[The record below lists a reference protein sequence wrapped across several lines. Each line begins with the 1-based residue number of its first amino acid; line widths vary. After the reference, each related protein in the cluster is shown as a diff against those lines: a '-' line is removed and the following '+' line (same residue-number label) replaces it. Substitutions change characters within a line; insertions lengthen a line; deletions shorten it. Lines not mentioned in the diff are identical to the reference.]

1 MMKRIL
7 SLVLCISILCG
18 SFGFTV
24 FADGVEAVIGSV
36 EYATFEEAVASARN
50 GDVIILKD
58 NVTLETTVDI
68 TKTLTIRSG
77 DGFAVSGSSELDGSV
92 FNVTG
97 SLTLM
102 GASVYS
108 DSSSSSYAV
117 TVSGGSFTMRDGS
130 VLQGG
135 ADVIGGVFNFYGGTI
150 NSMSNVSMDASSTL
164 RMSGSASFGGNND
177 VYLSSDSYIE
187 ITGSLTGTGS
197 VRVIYG
203 ELTSGD
209 RVAVLSAGVTL
220 GAEQLSRFEVF
231 GDGTEYTLIINGND
245 VIVDKPAGSN
255 DVARIGEIGYPT
267 LKEAFEA
274 AANTASAT
282 ITLTSVAIVDSTI
295 TVKGNVTLDSDGSY
309 TVYAG
314 SSLTGSAF
322 AVASGSALTV
332 SDPDNTV
339 TFSGTNNG
347 AAIFDVQGTLNT
359 DSSVIITDNN
369 NTSEKYNKGVVYVN
383 GGSFNMAGGSINGN
397 KSGLGTVYV
406 ASGSFNMSGGAINN
420 NTASTAGGVYVAG
433 GSFTLSGGTIYANS
447 GDGVWNAGSFTLSGK
462 GAIYSSATYPATI
475 FLSNSAVIKVAD
487 GWSPASASEGYTN
500 VVPVAMTE
508 PKLYDVVAEF
518 AGTASKDNFKMS
530 DRYENKFALTVKDN
544 KLIVAAA
551 DEVYTVYWGN
561 NPYMTLE
568 EAVADLPANV
578 QATLKV
584 VGDTVVAAP
593 VVIKQGMNITVT
605 TDINPATLEDYTGR
619 SIKRA
624 ESFTDAIFR
633 VETGANLILEA
644 PEGKTLTFDGES
656 KKVTSAMIVTAGGV
670 VVGKG
675 VSLKA
680 NNNKS
685 AEKLT
690 GASVVF
696 TFGGGIYVE
705 KGGSC
710 TISGGNVSG
719 NYASYGAGVYVNDGA
734 LTLSEGEIKSNTAL
748 YGAGVYLETSGTDK
762 NIFATFAMAGGSVT
776 ENKAP
781 EATQIKGSGV
791 AGGVYITNGS
801 SFMMSGGSLA
811 KNTAAMA
818 AGVCVGVLKYAEE
831 IPQPKLVL
839 SDKASIAS
847 DNSVYLAIP
856 ELSYVSVV
864 SNLTAGGSVTLS
876 LPATMPQNMKLV
888 AFEYGDNKSVNE
900 SAAQKALTAK
910 KFVLD
915 KEAGEYFAVS
925 VSPADKAVLI
935 NTAGDNLPSRSKA
948 GKHHNGLK
956 MYEEGNGGTK
966 EGETKTPIVYDPVVI
981 RENGSFTTYY
991 EMSYYPNL
999 YKNINAYITAPFL
1012 EGTRIVMIDTSD
1024 EENIGYYYYEVG
1036 DTETVVSESESAD
1049 GKNSPDV
1056 IEIPLVNFCKMGT
1069 KDTLYSPKVNEDTSK
1084 KALTTEKLLFV
1095 VDFTDIRI
1103 PEGVTCEGEFTMSF
1117 NHYYPGTAE
1126 GERYDISGN
1135 VLVTE
1140 YKVSNTSESTVT
1152 VSAGEDNSFTVSYSL
1167 ASDSTVLAENKGV
1180 ILFQTGSGAF
1190 PRGTVLADAEGNQ
1203 YVSAG
1208 KAAAIAV
1215 PMPTDNDGNVIRE
1228 GNIVLT
1234 LSNYYGTALVN
1245 STLRCV
1251 IAASDDGRHSTVGAP
1266 YDAESEGIRFELKAD
1281 DEYSVLVTTSDGTK
1295 KPYYE
1300 SYDVLKESKFLNMTV
1315 KGLSN
1320 TTEVDSF
1327 NLSLLKKVGDEYV
1340 SCNLS
1345 ELFKVD
1351 EAYGNEVILGTGN
1364 LSLELAS
1371 GINELM
1377 GNEYK
1382 IAFKVGDA
1390 VEYVK
1395 VNVIE
1400 EKK

>member
-1 MMKRIL
+1 MKRIL
-7 SLVLCISILCG
+7 SLVLCISMLCG

-24 FADGVEAVIGSV
+24 FADGVEAVIGST
-36 EYATFEEAVASARN
+36 EYATFEEAVDAARN

-58 NVTLETTVDI
+58 NVKVESTVNI
-68 TKTLTIRSG
+68 TKTLTIRSD
-77 DGFAVSGSSELDGSV
+77 DGLGVSGPSEGSV

-108 DSSSSSYAV
+108 DTSSSSYAV
-117 TVSGGSFTMRDGS
+117 AVSGGSFTMRDGS

-135 ADVIGGVFNFYGGTI
+135 VYSEGGMFNFHGGTV
-150 NSMSNVSMDASSTL
+150 NSMSDISMDATSAL
-164 RMSGSASFGGNND
+164 RMSGNASFGGNND
-177 VYLSSDSYIE
+177 IYLTSDSYIE

-209 RVAVLSAGVTL
+209 RVASLSAGVTL
-220 GAEQLSRFEVF
+220 GAEQLSRFKVYANE
-231 GDGTEYTLIINGND
+231 TEYTLMVNGND
-245 VIVDKPAGSN
+245 VIVDKEAGN
-255 DVARIGEIGYPT
+255 NNVARIGEIGYPT

-282 ITLTSVAIVDSTI
+282 VTLTSVAIVESPI
-295 TVKGNVTLDSDGSY
+295 TVKGNVTLDSDGNY

-314 SSLTGSAF
+314 SALAGSAF
-322 AVASGSALTV
+322 VIASGSTLAV

-339 TFSGTNNG
+339 TFGGTNNG
-347 AAIFDVQGTLNT
+347 AAIFDVQGTLKT
-359 DSSVIITDNN
+359 DSSVVITDNN
-369 NTSEKYNKGVVYVN
+369 NTSEKYNKGAVYVN
-383 GGSFNMAGGSINGN
+383 GGSFNMNGGSINGN

-406 ASGSFNMSGGAINN
+406 AGGSFNMTGGAINN
-420 NTASTAGGVYVAG
+420 NTAKTAGGVYVAS
-433 GSFTLSGGTIYANS
+433 GSFALSGGAIYANS
-447 GDGVWNAGSFTLSGK
+447 GDGVWNAGKFTLSGK
-462 GAIYSSATYPATI
+462 GAIYSSATYPATL
-475 FLSNSAVIKVAD
+475 FLSNSSVIKVAAD
-487 GWSPASASEGYTN
+487 WAPAVAPEGYTN
-500 VVPVAMTE
+500 VMPVAMTE

-619 SIKRA
+619 SVKRA
-624 ESFTDAIFR
+624 ESFNDAIFR
-633 VETGANLILEA
+633 VEKGATLILEA

-656 KKVTSAMIVTAGGV
+656 KKVSSAMIVTAGGV
-670 VVGKG
+670 AVGKG

-690 GASVVF
+690 GATPVF
-696 TFGGGIYVE
+696 TFGGGVYVE

-710 TISGGNVSG
+710 TINGGSIAG

-734 LTLSEGEIKSNTAL
+734 LALAEGEIKANTAI
-748 YGAGVYLETSGTDK
+748 YGAGVYLETTGMDK
-762 NIFATFAMAGGSVT
+762 NIFATLAMAGGSVT
-776 ENKAP
+776 ANKAT
-781 EATQIKGSGV
+781 AVNQIKGSGV

-818 AGVCVGVLKYAEE
+818 AGVCVGVLKYAAE

-856 ELSYVSVV
+856 NLSYVSVV

-888 AFEYGDNKSVNE
+888 VFEYGDNKTVNE
-900 SAAQKALTAK
+900 TAAQKALSAK
-910 KFVLD
+910 RFVLD
-915 KEAGEYFAVS
+915 KAATEYFTVS
-925 VSPADKAVLI
+925 VSHADKSVLV
-935 NTAGDNLPSRSKA
+935 NVAGDYLPSRTKA

-956 MYEEGNGGTK
+956 MYEEGDGEAK
-966 EGETKTPIVYDPVVI
+966 EGETKTPVVYDSTVI

-999 YKNINAYITAPFL
+999 YKNINSYITAPFL

-1024 EENIGYYYYEVG
+1024 EKNVGYYYYEVNG
-1036 DTETVVSESESAD
+1036 KETVVAASENAD
-1049 GKNSPDV
+1049 GKKSPDTV
-1056 IEIPLVNFCKMGT
+1056 EIPLVNFYKMGT
-1069 KDTLYSPKVNEDTSK
+1069 KDTFYAPKVNEDTSK
-1084 KALTTEKLLFV
+1084 KAVTKEKLLFV

-1103 PEGVTCEGEFTMSF
+1103 PEGVTCEGDFTMVF
-1117 NHYYPGTAE
+1117 NHYYPGETE

-1140 YKVSNTSESTVT
+1140 YKVANTSASTVS
-1152 VSAGEDNSFTVSYSL
+1152 VSAGESNSFTVSYSL
-1167 ASDSTVLAENKGV
+1167 ASDSNVLAENKGV
-1180 ILFQTGSGAF
+1180 ILFQIGSGAF
-1190 PRGTVLADAEGNQ
+1190 PRGTVFADAEGRQ

-1215 PMPTDNDGNVIRE
+1215 PMPTDKNGNVIKE
-1228 GNIVLT
+1228 GSATFT

-1245 STLRCV
+1245 AAMRCV
-1251 IAASDDGRHSTVGAP
+1251 ITASDDGLHSTVGAP

-1281 DEYSVLVTTSDGTK
+1281 DEYSVLVTTPDGTK

-1300 SYDVLKESKFLNMTV
+1300 SYDVLKESKFLDMTV
-1315 KGLSN
+1315 KGLAN

-1327 NLSLLKKVGDEYV
+1327 NLSLLKKVGDEYI

-1351 EAYGNEVILGTGN
+1351 EAYGNEVILSTGN
-1364 LSLELAS
+1364 LSLELAA

>member
-7 SLVLCISILCG
+7 SLVLCLSMLCG

-50 GDVIILKD
+50 GDVIMLKD
-58 NVTLETTVDI
+58 NVTVESTVEI
-68 TKTLTIRSG
+68 TKTLTVRSD
-77 DGFAVSGSSELDGSV
+77 DGFTVSAVSDISGSI

-102 GASVYS
+102 SVTVYGNL
-108 DSSSSSYAV
+108 SSGHYAV

-135 ADVIGGVFNFYGGTI
+135 VYAVGGVFNFYGGTVQAFSDI
-150 NSMSNVSMDASSTL
+150 SMDAASTL
-164 RMSGSASFGGNND
+164 RMSGGASFDGNVD
-177 VYLSSDSYIE
+177 VYMPSGSYIE
-187 ITGSLTGTGS
+187 ITGNLSGTGS
-197 VRVIYG
+197 ADVIYDSV
-203 ELTSGD
+203 TSGD
-209 RVAVLSAGVTL
+209 RVAALSAGVTL
-220 GAEQLSRFEVF
+220 GAEQLSRFKVYANE
-231 GDGTEYTLIINGND
+231 TEYTLMVNGND
-245 VIVDKPAGSN
+245 VIVDKESGNN

-282 ITLTSVAIVDSTI
+282 ITLTSVAIVESPI
-295 TVKGNVTLDSDGSY
+295 TVKGNITLDSDGNY

-314 SSLTGSAF
+314 SSLAGSAF
-322 AVASGSALTV
+322 VVAGGSSLTV

-339 TFSGTNNG
+339 TFGGTNNG
-347 AAIFDVQGTLNT
+347 AAVFDVQGTLKT
-359 DSSVIITDNN
+359 DSSVVITDNN
-369 NTSEKYNKGVVYVN
+369 NTSEKYNKGAVYVN
-383 GGSFNMAGGSINGN
+383 GGSFNMTGGSINGN

-406 ASGSFNMSGGAINN
+406 AGGSFNMTGGAINN
-420 NTASTAGGVYVAG
+420 NTAKTAGGVYVAG
-433 GSFTLSGGTIYANS
+433 GSFNMGGGVIYGNT
-447 GDGVWNAGSFTLSGK
+447 GDGVWSAGSFKLSGK
-462 GAIYSSATYPATI
+462 AAVYSSATYPATI
-475 FLSNSAVIKVAD
+475 FLSNSSPIKVASD
-487 GWSPASASEGYTN
+487 WSPAAAPEGYTN
-500 VVPVAMTE
+500 VMPVAMTE

-518 AGTASKDNFKMS
+518 EGTAVKENFKMS
-530 DRYENKFALTVKDN
+530 DRYENKFALTVKDK

-561 NPYMTLE
+561 NPYMSLE

-578 QATLKV
+578 QAKLTV

-605 TDINPATLEDYTGR
+605 TDINPATLEDYTDR
-619 SIKRA
+619 SVKRA

-633 VETGANLILEA
+633 VEKGATLILEA
-644 PEGKTLTFDGES
+644 AEGKTLTFDGES
-656 KKVTSAMIVTAGGV
+656 KKVNAAMIVTAGGLA
-670 VVGKG
+670 VGKG
-675 VSLKA
+675 VSIKA
-680 NNNKS
+680 NNNKN

-690 GASVVF
+690 GATPVF
-696 TFGGGIYVE
+696 TFGGGVYVE

-710 TISGGNVSG
+710 TVSGGSISG

-734 LTLSEGEIKSNTAL
+734 LALTEGEIKANTAL
-748 YGAGVYLETSGTDK
+748 YGAGVYLETAGGDNSV
-762 NIFATFAMAGGSVT
+762 FATFAMAGGSVT
-776 ENKAP
+776 ANKAT
-781 EATQIKGSGV
+781 AVNQIKGSGV

-801 SFMMSGGSLA
+801 SFMMSGGSLS

-818 AGVCVGVLKYAEE
+818 AGVCVGVLKYAAE

-856 ELSYVSVV
+856 NLSYVSVI

-888 AFEYGDNKSVNE
+888 VFEYGDNKTVNE
-900 SAAQKALTAK
+900 TAAQKALSAK
-910 KFVLD
+910 RFVLD
-915 KEAGEYFAVS
+915 KSASEYFTVS
-925 VSPADKAVLI
+925 VSHGDRSVLV
-935 NTAGDNLPSRSKA
+935 NVAGDYLPSRTKA
-948 GKHHNGLK
+948 GKHHNGLN
-956 MYEEGNGGTK
+956 MYEEGDGEAK
-966 EGETKTPIVYDPVVI
+966 EGETRTPIVYDPTVI

-1036 DTETVVSESESAD
+1036 SSETVVLESESAD
-1049 GKNSPDV
+1049 GKNTPDV
-1056 IEIPLVNFCKMGT
+1056 IEIPLTAFYKMGT
-1069 KDTLYSPKVNEDTSK
+1069 KDTFYTPAVNEDTSK
-1084 KALTTEKLLFV
+1084 KAVTTEKLLFV
-1095 VDFTDIRI
+1095 VDFTDISI
-1103 PEGVTCEGEFTMSF
+1103 PEGVTCEGDFTMVF
-1117 NHYYPGTAE
+1117 NHYYPGETE

-1140 YKVSNTSESTVT
+1140 YKVSNTSASTVS

-1167 ASDSTVLAENKGV
+1167 ASDSAVLAENKGV
-1180 ILFQTGSGAF
+1180 ILFQIGSGTF
-1190 PRGTVLADAEGNQ
+1190 PRGTVFADADGRQ

-1215 PMPTDNDGNVIRE
+1215 PMPTDDDGNVISE
-1228 GNIVLT
+1228 GSATFT

-1245 STLRCV
+1245 AALRCV
-1251 IAASDDGRHSTVGAP
+1251 ITASEDGLHSTVGAP

-1281 DEYSVLVTTSDGTK
+1281 EEYSVLVTTTDGTK

-1300 SYDVLKESKFLNMTV
+1300 SYDVLKESKFLDMTV
-1315 KGLSN
+1315 KGLAN

-1327 NLSLLKKVGDEYV
+1327 NLSLLKKVGDEYI

-1351 EAYGNEVILGTGN
+1351 EAYGNEVILNTGN

-1382 IAFKVGDA
+1382 IVFKVGDA

-1400 EKK
+1400 AKK